1 MTSTIQGKQMLFK
14 EHMVSS
20 SFGISADSYGDYD
33 YASSPL
39 FNVDGYT
46 MVAAIPLCYDGRV
59 VCSNFT
65 ATRAAYFNKTSS
77 AITITA
83 KALCIYEKD

>member
-1 MTSTIQGKQMLFK
+1 
-14 EHMVSS
+14 MVSS
-20 SFGISADSYGDYD
+20 SFGIPADAYSDYD

-46 MVAAIPLCYDGRV
+46 MVAAIPFCYDGRV
-59 VCSNFT
+59 ICSNFS
-65 ATRAAYFNKTSS
+65 ATRVAYFNKTST
-77 AITITA
+77 TITVNA